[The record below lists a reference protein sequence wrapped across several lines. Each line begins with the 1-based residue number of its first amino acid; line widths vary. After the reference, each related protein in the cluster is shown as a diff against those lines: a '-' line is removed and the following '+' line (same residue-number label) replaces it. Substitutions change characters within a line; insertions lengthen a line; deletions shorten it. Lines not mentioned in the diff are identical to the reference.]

1 MRRHLVCALVVIA
14 TAFATTAIGAV
25 NMTGLWATCGDC
37 RIGGVCDPFSSSP
50 TDFDQWDVTQTG
62 STLQVESQQFSQF
75 FGIYQGTIDPA
86 TGAFSIPH
94 PPNQIAFE
102 GVATFSTLDGTYDS
116 TLQSGSFVG
125 ARMCDPLSPACDD
138 GDPCTDD
145 LCVSSTIGTCT
156 NVAPVD
162 ICTNTQTG
170 SCVTTTSTST
180 SSTTTTST
188 IPSSHHPVT
197 GAKLVI
203 KKSAN
208 GRESL
213 TFVTRDPSIF
223 VPAVGSNA
231 DPTTNEIT
239 IEVHSPVGH
248 SYYDIDVPPGI
259 GNNPGWTA
267 NPTGPLYKFKNSF
280 APAGISVV
288 RQVKLQGGK
297 GMKIVARETGL
308 DMTQALGGAGIAIVL
323 PQVGGGSQIIC
334 AHFGAAT
341 IKKDVPPIFIARTS
355 AAPVNCYQ
363 STLSQP

>member
-1 MRRHLVCALVVIA
+1 MRRHLARTLAVVVTVLA
-14 TAFATTAIGAV
+14 TNAV
-25 NMTGLWATCGDC
+25 WAVDMTGQWATCGDC
-37 RIGGVCDPFSSSP
+37 RINGVCDPMSQSP

-62 STLQVESQQFSQF
+62 TALQVDSQQFSQF
-75 FGIYQGTIDPA
+75 FGIYMGTIDPA
-86 TGAFSIPH
+86 TGAFSIPR
-94 PPNQIAFE
+94 PPNVIAFE
-102 GVATFSTLDGTYDS
+102 GVATFSTLTGTYDS
-116 TLQSGSFVG
+116 SLQQGSLVG
-125 ARMCDPLSPACDD
+125 ARLCNPLSPACDD

-145 LCVSSTIGTCT
+145 ACVSSTIGTCT
-156 NVAPVD
+156 NAPAVD
-162 ICTNTQTG
+162 VCTNTQSG

-180 SSTTTTST
+180 SSTTTTSM
-188 IPSSHHPVT
+188 IPPSHHPVT

-213 TFVTRDPSIF
+213 TFVTRDPTIF
-223 VPAVGSNA
+223 VPAVGSAA
-231 DPTTNEIT
+231 DPTTNEVT

-248 SYYDIDVPPGI
+248 SYYDIDVPPGV
-259 GNNPGWTA
+259 GNPGWTI

-308 DMTQALGGAGIAIVL
+308 DMTQVLGGAGIAIVV
-323 PQVGGGSQIIC
+323 PQVGGVPQIIC
-334 AHFGAAT
+334 AHFGAAS
-341 IKKDVPPIFIARTS
+341 IRKDVPPVFIARTS
-355 AAPVNCYQ
+355 PAPVNCYQ